1 MELNEV
7 NNEAAQEESS
17 FKQAKEAV
25 AAIQVDHPQLYDQHN
40 CCAMAVDGTMKLI
53 KLPMLWHT
61 CEDLCLDIPSTLIC
75 KKALNLAQLKPIT
88 TKCNCQN
95 YRNFVTAFPANLP
108 WTGECGRGR
117 LKADS
122 FPMNSSCLF
131 YFNTCVT

>member
-88 TKCNCQN
+88 TKINVIAKTTVILSLH
-95 YRNFVTAFPANLP
+95 FLP
-108 WTGECGRGR
+108 ICPGQESVEEE
-117 LKADS
+117 D
-122 FPMNSSCLF
+122 
-131 YFNTCVT
+131 